1 MGGELAC
8 GIVGEEGGY
17 FPIGEDEGRDARISA
32 AGHRKAQT
40 LSRKTPITKM
50 LIIARAFFPPAVVGE
65 DGQEMTFSLAQVMR
79 ENALVAHAYA
89 D

>member
-1 MGGELAC
+1 MGEELAC

-32 AGHRKAQT
+32 AGHREAQT

-65 DGQEMTFSLAQVMR
+65 DGQEVTFSLAQVMR